1 MRTLVIDTATKAC
14 SVALFEGDDCI
25 GARHEVIGRGHAEH
39 LLPLISALPDGGKA
53 DQIFVNVGPGSFTGI
68 RVGVSAARALAL
80 AWNADCFGYNCLTL
94 VAATALNQSGSVGP
108 VDVVMNGGHSEYFF
122 ASFDPNAS
130 MVAQP
135 QSLSMEKLLERST
148 ADLIAGDA
156 AHLLRTERPNATIL
170 DTPTDAKNWP
180 LINMHPQFPP
190 SALYGRAPDAKPSAK
205 T

>member
-25 GARHEVIGRGHAEH
+25 GVRHEVIGRGHAEY
-39 LLPLISALPDGGKA
+39 LLPLISALPNGGKA

-68 RVGVSAARALAL
+68 RVGISAARALAL
-80 AWNADCFGYNCLTL
+80 AWNADCFGYDCLTL
-94 VAATALNQSGSVGP
+94 VAAAALNQSGNIGP

-130 MVAQP
+130 MITQP
-135 QSLSMEKLLERST
+135 RSLPMAKLLAQSS

-156 AHLLRTERPNATIL
+156 AYLLSADRPNATIL
-170 DTPTDAKNWP
+170 DTSSDAKNWSLISKHPP
-180 LINMHPQFPP
+180 LPP
-190 SALYGRAPDAKPSAK
+190 SALYGRAPDAKPSTK